1 MEQTVQT
8 HVVQRLTIIKLAY
21 YTILYITGTYELP
34 RSSNSS
40 SHYLPNVNPK
50 SKRWKGM
57 GKEKKKS

>member
-8 HVVQRLTIIKLAY
+8 HVVQRLTIIKLD

-50 SKRWKGM
+50 SKR
-57 GKEKKKS
+57 